1 MTIGESKEHKNT
13 VTGNTDTKKKSSGR
27 KSKKEYTGEIVN
39 PTKAAGKTLSKLE
52 KEKAAE
58 ETLIAYLQTKGAYLA
73 NQTAIESMTDEGI
86 SRDEKAAELPDDFLH
101 GFHASEEYARALAAY
116 KKRLNCE
123 NILCGSAQEEDI
135 SEDPVKSE

>member
-1 MTIGESKEHKNT
+1 MTFGESKEHKNT
-13 VTGNTDTKKKSSGR
+13 LTGNTDTKTKSSGR
-27 KSKKEYTGEIVN
+27 KLKKESVGEIVN

-86 SRDEKAAELPDDFLH
+86 SRDEKAAELPDDFLR

-116 KKRLNCE
+116 KNIRNRE

-135 SEDPVKSE
+135 SGYPAKSE